1 MNYTA
6 NYHLP
11 QWVET
16 DRILM
21 EDFNDMASTLDA
33 ALGGLREDVDTND
46 AAQTAALAA
55 KGNCQIHFSTYVG
68 GGTTSPKTMNF
79 PAKPMLVMVTNPDG
93 YCFVACRGM
102 TRVYPHHSN
111 GTTRV
116 QLTWGTS
123 SLTWNYD
130 NYASSNMDEAGV
142 TYQVAALLQQDA

>member
-33 ALGGLREDVDTND
+33 ALKTNAD
-46 AAQTAALAA
+46 AAAASADAVSA
-55 KGNCQIHFSTYVG
+55 KGNYQIHFSTYVG

-79 PAKPMLVMVTNPDG
+79 PAKPLLVMVANPDG
-93 YCFVACRGM
+93 FCFWACRGM
-102 TRVYPHHSN
+102 TRVYPHHSS

-116 QLTWGTS
+116 QLTWGAS